1 MAASTPLGPAV
12 GVGNGRIDMMGGVA
26 DYSGS
31 TVLQVATE
39 RATTVTST
47 LVAVADAASADP
59 AGRVVL
65 DSDPF
70 GSFTVTLAP
79 LRDAVKAGAHASLDL
94 KAIRAF
100 LTAASAPS
108 WVFYVY
114 GSLAV
119 FVRETGWLPPA
130 THELRMSVTSTVPAG
145 QGVSSSASI
154 EVGTLRS
161 VIALS
166 GVQIP
171 SLRVAHIAQAAE
183 NYVVGA
189 PCGLMDQL
197 ASALGSP
204 GKVLPIVCRPDA
216 VQSLVPLPDGVTVV
230 GWPSGVKH
238 SVAGSPYLDARTA
251 TFMAKKMAEK
261 LLSTKVGHIT
271 ELPPSLLMSV
281 IDQIPESITGAAFL
295 AEFGGVDDP
304 LSNIKADS
312 VYATR
317 ASARFPVEENFR

>member
-1 MAASTPLGPAV
+1 M
-12 GVGNGRIDMMGGVA
+12 
-26 DYSGS
+26 
-31 TVLQVATE
+31 
-39 RATTVTST
+39 
-47 LVAVADAASADP
+47 
-59 AGRVVL
+59 
-65 DSDPF
+65 
-70 GSFTVTLAP
+70 
-79 LRDAVKAGAHASLDL
+79 
-94 KAIRAF
+94 
-100 LTAASAPS
+100 
-108 WVFYVY
+108 FYVY

-119 FVRETGWLPPA
+119 FVRETGWLPPT

-261 LLSTKVGHIT
+261 LLNTKVGHIT